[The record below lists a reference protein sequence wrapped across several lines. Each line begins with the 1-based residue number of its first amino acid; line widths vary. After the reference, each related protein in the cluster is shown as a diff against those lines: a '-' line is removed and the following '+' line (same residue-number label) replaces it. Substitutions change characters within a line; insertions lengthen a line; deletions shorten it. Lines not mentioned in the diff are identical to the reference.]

1 MRKSTSKTDTK
12 KVVESTKTEVQNL
25 KDVVNMN
32 ESVSDNKAN
41 EAADKF
47 NEVSEV
53 CTTEVE
59 ARENDLKEEIST
71 WNKKFKYQML
81 DHMRQDCDYYLNGH
95 EYAQNLWAGNEEKQ
109 IKYMLALWDSFD
121 DRDKPRWLSREQIL
135 GYAKQMEVEI

>member
-1 MRKSTSKTDTK
+1 MRKSTSKTNTK

-25 KDVVNMN
+25 KDVVDMN

-41 EAADKF
+41 EAADKL

-53 CTTEVE
+53 YTTET
-59 ARENDLKEEIST
+59 ENTKNDPKEEIST

-95 EYAQNLWAGNEEKQ
+95 EYAQNLWTGNEEKQ
-109 IKYMLALWDSFD
+109 IEYMLLVWDSFD
-121 DRDKPRWLSREQIL
+121 DRDKPRWLSREQIIE
-135 GYAKQMEVEI
+135 YAKQMGVEI